1 MKGFLSNSFE
11 TDSIR
16 IGMIVP
22 SSNVTM
28 EKEVPRILHRREL
41 TFPEKFSF
49 HSSRVSM
56 KRVDPESLLAMNQHA
71 DRAALELA
79 DASVDVML
87 YACLVAIM
95 VQRPGAHREI
105 EKQLENTIRNANA
118 FVPVITSA
126 GALVNTLLEINAGKI
141 ALIAPYMPPL
151 TAKVCQ
157 YLENEGVEVVS
168 AQSLSVADNCAVG
181 RLNPANLLDLLDNIP
196 PSAEAIVLSA
206 CVQMPSLD
214 MIAEA
219 ERITGLPV
227 VTAAA
232 ATVYQALKTL
242 GLKPGIQRFGSLLKG
257 AVIIESSLA
266 A

>member
-1 MKGFLSNSFE
+1 MKGFLSSSFD
-11 TDSIR
+11 TDRIR

-28 EKEVPRILHRREL
+28 EKEVPRILQRREL
-41 TFPEKFSF
+41 AFPEKFSF

-71 DRAALELA
+71 DRAAVELA

-95 VQRPGAHREI
+95 IQGPGAHRTI
-105 EKQLENTIRNANA
+105 EAQIENTVRQAEA
-118 FVPVITSA
+118 SVPVITSA

-157 YLENEGVEVVS
+157 YLENEGVEVIS
-168 AQSLSVADNCAVG
+168 SQSLSVADNCAVG
-181 RLNPANLLDLLDNIP
+181 RLNPANLLALLENVP
-196 PSAEAIVLSA
+196 QHAEAIVLSA

-227 VTAAA
+227 ITAAA
-232 ATVYQALKTL
+232 ATVYQTLKTL
-242 GLKPGIQRFGSLLKG
+242 GLKPGIQRFGSLLEG
-257 AVIIESSLA
+257 SVIIQSSLA